1 MTETEAMAIAV
12 ASGSDGSEVI
22 NYLTENFPKEISEFT
37 NDDFLDTEM
46 PYEYID
52 IFKYDSL
59 KRSQIYEKVKARAA
73 ELKIGVRTFEAMY
86 KNYKKEHPDAPNEG
100 ANVTQF
106 PGQPFA
112 LECGDWICD
121 ARGVR
126 IELNGERKWACL
138 HPIMPTALFTN
149 LNSGTEK
156 VEVAYCVGTYWKTA
170 IFDRKTLSSA
180 SKIIDLS
187 DFGIAASSENA
198 SLLVKYFLTVIQ
210 SNIERL
216 PQLKSVTALGWTSDG
231 EFVPYAKNIEF
242 DGEKDFITRYK
253 SVTTKGDLNTWFDCI
268 ADNVFKN
275 QSAVSKTVIF
285 ASLASA
291 LVKPLGANNFWIHV
305 WGTTGTGKTVLERC
319 AASVW
324 GNPTVGKFITSFNST
339 VVGNERGAAF
349 CGSLPYIIDELQI
362 IDSRKDMDSLIYM
375 LTEGCG
381 RSRGNKSGGLDYVL
395 RWKNCVISSGER
407 PINANNCGGG
417 AAARVIEIEAK
428 NKLFGEDANIA
439 AIIGTITENYGH
451 FGKLFI
457 KWLKTLELDEVRRI
471 QQNYASELARHGIM
485 DKQAQSGALI
495 MTAGKIVAD
504 ALECESWE
512 LKLEEILPFL
522 KSNEDVDANRRA
534 YDYICGKIVENQ
546 KKFFG
551 EVERQ
556 TDLWGKFENDGTASV
571 IKTRFDE
578 ICKEGGYAPKPLIS
592 WLKTNGLLI
601 LDSQNNPT
609 VTKYIG
615 SKSVR
620 CVVIKIN
627 QDESS
632 DSEDYDF

>member
-1 MTETEAMAIAV
+1 MAIAV

-59 KRSQIYEKVKARAA
+59 KRSQVYEKVKARAA

-100 ANVTQF
+100 ANITQF
-106 PGQPFA
+106 PGQPLA

-138 HPIMPTALFTN
+138 HPIMPTALLTN

-156 VEVAYCVGTYWKTA
+156 VKVAYCVGTYWKTA
-170 IFDRKTLSSA
+170 VFDRKTLSSA

-417 AAARVIEIEAK
+417 ANPNRESPIEKYFGPNGCIDMGTGKVTNEGVETKKWQETDLPAPKETVVTSANTGGDALTSAHMRNWMECVRARKNPNAPIEAGYSHAIALIMANAAARTGMRATFCEKERQVMVNGKPFVGYASTATGGGFFS
-428 NKLFGEDANIA
+428 KLFG
-439 AIIGTITENYGH
+439 
-451 FGKLFI
+451 
-457 KWLKTLELDEVRRI
+457 
-471 QQNYASELARHGIM
+471 
-485 DKQAQSGALI
+485 
-495 MTAGKIVAD
+495 
-504 ALECESWE
+504 
-512 LKLEEILPFL
+512 
-522 KSNEDVDANRRA
+522 
-534 YDYICGKIVENQ
+534 
-546 KKFFG
+546 
-551 EVERQ
+551 
-556 TDLWGKFENDGTASV
+556 
-571 IKTRFDE
+571 
-578 ICKEGGYAPKPLIS
+578 
-592 WLKTNGLLI
+592 
-601 LDSQNNPT
+601 
-609 VTKYIG
+609 
-615 SKSVR
+615 
-620 CVVIKIN
+620 
-627 QDESS
+627 
-632 DSEDYDF
+632 